1 MKDGIV
7 LERYGH
13 ANGGLLDN
21 LCFDGEGGEGGDEGD
36 DCDCD
41 SSDEE

>member
-13 ANGGLLDN
+13 ANGGLLDK
-21 LCFDGEGGEGGDEGD
+21 LRFYGEGGDEGD